1 MEREKELNE
10 LEKRLGIPFLSKAI
24 LNQSLTHSS
33 FAHEAG
39 IPDNERLEY
48 LGDAV
53 LKLVITEYIYNKFPT
68 KPEGDLT
75 KIRATVI
82 SDETLANVADKMN
95 LGRYLLLSENEKRT
109 GGAVRKSNLANSLE
123 ALIGAIYLDAGL
135 GRSRDFLLEILRG
148 EIEKVSAED
157 YIKDFKSVLQEY
169 SQKRK
174 WELPHYRVLSESG
187 PRHKRIFTIG
197 VKVSGKLLG
206 KGSGLSK
213 KEAEQKAA
221 EQAYKKIMSED
232 KKKNPNRGI
241 RGIISKVKKRIW
253 MP

>member
-1 MEREKELNE
+1 MEREKELQE
-10 LEKRLGIPFLSKAI
+10 LEKRLGIPFLSKAL
-24 LNQSLTHSS
+24 LNQALTHSS

-82 SDETLANVADKMN
+82 SDETLAKVADKMN

-135 GRSRDFLLEILRG
+135 GRSRDFLLEILRS

-206 KGSGLSK
+206 KGSGMSK

-221 EQAYKKIMSED
+221 EQAYKKVMSED
-232 KKKNPNRGI
+232 KKKHPTRGI
-241 RGIISKVKKRIW
+241 GGIISKVKKRIW